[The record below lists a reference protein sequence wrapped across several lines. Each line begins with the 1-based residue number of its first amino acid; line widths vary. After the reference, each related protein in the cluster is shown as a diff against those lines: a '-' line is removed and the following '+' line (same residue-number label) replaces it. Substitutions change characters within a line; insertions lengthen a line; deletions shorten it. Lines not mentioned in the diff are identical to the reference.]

1 MSALPPTVG
10 PIISSLARDA
20 DMAELIEMYVDEMA
34 GRAQSL
40 RTHFDSQHWKLL
52 ANEAHKIRGSAGGH
66 GFEVIGGVAAQLEE
80 HLRNAA
86 GQEQQIVQTVK
97 QQVDE
102 LIALCLRAK
111 AK

>member
-1 MSALPPTVG
+1 MSALPPALG
-10 PIISSLARDA
+10 PIVSSMASDA
-20 DMAELIEMYVDEMA
+20 DMAELIEMYVDEM
-34 GRAQSL
+34 GCRTQSL
-40 RTHFDSQHWKLL
+40 RSYMDSQNWKML

-66 GFEVIGGVAAQLEE
+66 GFEVIGGAAAQLEDN
-80 HLRNAA
+80 LRSAA
-86 GQEQQIVQTVK
+86 GQEQQVVQNVK